1 MHTIG
6 NVLTTIS
13 LQCSLPQFIANIFRN
28 SFLLSS
34 QSIVFDHS
42 LIPLFA
48 LSASFLY
55 PTYYPFL
62 IIILESILL
71 HQRRNPCS
79 SFHSCP
85 ILSKLPFSL
94 SLLWMI
100 FLLISTSFNRQKV
113 FGCTRQS
120 PSSIF
125 WKTIKVSTFCNQH
138 CKTFL
143 SCNNILV
150 TQLWFNFSLQTPADW
165 HHWCRMTMKKL
176 ATLFVI
182 S

>member
-28 SFLLSS
+28 SFLLFS

-94 SLLWMI
+94 SLSLSLSLSYEWFFYSFPLPSI
-100 FLLISTSFNRQKV
+100 AKKYSDVQDRVRHRFFERQSRFRRSAISTAKLFWV
-113 FGCTRQS
+113 AT
-120 PSSIF
+120 IF
-125 WKTIKVSTFCNQH
+125 W
-138 CKTFL
+138 
-143 SCNNILV
+143 
-150 TQLWFNFSLQTPADW
+150 
-165 HHWCRMTMKKL
+165 
-176 ATLFVI
+176 
-182 S
+182 

>member
-34 QSIVFDHS
+34 QSIVFYHS

-79 SFHSCP
+79 SFNSCR

-94 SLLWMI
+94 SLSLSLSLSYEWFFYSFPLPSI
-100 FLLISTSFNRQKV
+100 AKKYSDVQDRVRHRFFERQSRFRRSAISTAKLFWV
-113 FGCTRQS
+113 AT
-120 PSSIF
+120 IF
-125 WKTIKVSTFCNQH
+125 W
-138 CKTFL
+138 
-143 SCNNILV
+143 
-150 TQLWFNFSLQTPADW
+150 
-165 HHWCRMTMKKL
+165 
-176 ATLFVI
+176 
-182 S
+182 

>member
-1 MHTIG
+1 MLIRCMQGSTRGSAHFFAAFNPNVLFPTSLLMFSPSFISFIRFFFCVLILFKFLLLFVSSSQLIIYLLFLLVDQSSFSPSVCCSILYISMHTIG

-34 QSIVFDHS
+34 QSIVFYHS

-79 SFHSCP
+79 SFH
-85 ILSKLPFSL
+85 
-94 SLLWMI
+94 
-100 FLLISTSFNRQKV
+100 
-113 FGCTRQS
+113 
-120 PSSIF
+120 
-125 WKTIKVSTFCNQH
+125 
-138 CKTFL
+138 
-143 SCNNILV
+143 
-150 TQLWFNFSLQTPADW
+150 
-165 HHWCRMTMKKL
+165 
-176 ATLFVI
+176 
-182 S
+182 